1 MSVDSHCHL
10 DYDVFHGDFD
20 KMLMRA
26 KDNNINYMMTI
37 GVELSKMPNVIK
49 IAEKY
54 PHIFATA
61 GIHPHEADTAPIDTA
76 DQLRL
81 FTQHP
86 KIVGIGETGLDYFY
100 EHSDILQ
107 QKKSFQIHIEV
118 AQETG
123 LPLIIHT
130 RDAEQDTVNMLQE
143 LKKQH
148 DFKFLIHCFTG
159 TQYLADACLEL
170 GGYISVSGILTF
182 KTAQSL
188 RDVVKNIPLERLM
201 VETDS
206 PYLTPMPHR
215 GKRNEPAFTKLT
227 LEKLSEIKNI
237 PLADLDKITT
247 ENYFT
252 LFQKAQEF
260 SQGFC

>member
-10 DYDVFHGDFD
+10 DYDVFQTDFD
-20 KMLMRA
+20 DMLMRA
-26 KDNNINYMMTI
+26 KDNHIDYMMTI
-37 GVELSKMPNVIK
+37 GVELSKMPNIIR

-61 GIHPHEADTAPIDTA
+61 GIHPHEADNAPTDTA
-76 DQLRL
+76 QQLRL
-81 FTQHP
+81 LTQHP

-100 EHSDILQ
+100 EHSDIVQ
-107 QKKSFQIHIEV
+107 QKKSFQIHIEI

-130 RDAEQDTVNMLQE
+130 RDAEQDTVNMLQQSQ
-143 LKKQH
+143 KQH

-182 KTAQSL
+182 KTAQPL
-188 RDVVKNIPLERLM
+188 RDVVQNIPLERLM

-237 PLADLDKITT
+237 SVADLDKITT

-260 SQGFC
+260 CNVA